1 MWMFEGAWGIHE
13 GFGKRRG
20 MEAIA
25 GLVGLGA
32 DF

>member
-1 MWMFEGAWGIHE
+1 MFEGAWGIHE

-25 GLVGLGA
+25 GSVGLGA